1 MAAVLYDPVAP
12 VDLQE
17 PLPRGGAAGDA
28 VGELSGALP
37 GFLLQHPP
45 LDEEGLG
52 DLGEVEVVVE
62 GCGDPYA
69 AGFDAPVAAG
79 GLGELGS
86 GAVLEVA
93 LEVSQERGAIALDAE
108 VVVSA
113 AAADELGDGALG
125 QQCIGGD
132 VLILQVQLLEQRNC
146 GFDLIGLLER
156 VRIARYGQS
165 ADFF

>member
-1 MAAVLYDPVAP
+1 MAAVLYDPVAT

-17 PLPRGGAAGDA
+17 PLRGSLRGGAAGDA
-28 VGELSGALP
+28 VGELAGALP

-62 GCGDPYA
+62 GCGDPDA

-125 QQCIGGD
+125 
-132 VLILQVQLLEQRNC
+132 
-146 GFDLIGLLER
+146 
-156 VRIARYGQS
+156 
-165 ADFF
+165 